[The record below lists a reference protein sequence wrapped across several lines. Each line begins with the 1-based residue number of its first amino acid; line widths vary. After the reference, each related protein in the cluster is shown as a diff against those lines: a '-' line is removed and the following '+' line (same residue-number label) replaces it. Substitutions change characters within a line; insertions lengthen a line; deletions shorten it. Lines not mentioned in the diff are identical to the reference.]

1 MSDWDG
7 FDEIV
12 AVADTGSFVA
22 GARLLGLSTS
32 HISRAVKR
40 LENRIEAQIFARTTR
55 SVTLTDTGRVLID
68 QCRRIIQ
75 ERDEALALVRGSED
89 PHGELRVTCSIALGE
104 RFVAP
109 IARRFAEDFPRVS
122 VSLDLNNRLTDLIS
136 EGFDLAIRTGT
147 LSDARLVGTQVAT
160 RGLYLCA
167 APAYWDRFGRPE
179 CVEDL
184 GRHQC
189 LVGTV
194 PVWQFVID
202 GQARTFEPTARWR
215 CNSGR
220 AIVDAMLAGLGVSQL
235 PEFYV
240 QRLIRDGMLEPVLE
254 EIRCEDE
261 PIFAAYPQRRHL
273 LPKVHRFV
281 ERLSEELPAAMA
293 AG

>member
-12 AVADTGSFVA
+12 AVADSGSFVG

-32 HISRAVKR
+32 HISRAVRR

-55 SVTLTDTGRVLID
+55 SVTLTDTGRVLVD

-75 ERDEALALVRGSED
+75 ERDEALALVRGTED

-122 VSLDLNNRLTDLIS
+122 VSLDLTNRLVDLIS

-147 LSDARLVGTQVAT
+147 VADARLVGTQVAT
-160 RGLYLCA
+160 RRLYLCA
-167 APAYWDRFGRPE
+167 APAYWDRFGRP
-179 CVEDL
+179 DSIDAL
-184 GRHQC
+184 SQHQC
-189 LVGTV
+189 LIGTA
-194 PVWQFVID
+194 PVWHFVVD
-202 GQARTFEPTARWR
+202 GQDRSFRPTARWR

-220 AIVDAMLAGLGVSQL
+220 AIVDAMLAGMGVSQL

-240 QRLIRDGMLEPVLE
+240 QRLIRDGALEPVLE
-254 EIRCEDE
+254 DARCEDE
-261 PIFAAYPQRRHL
+261 PILAAYPQRRHL

-281 ERLSEELPAAMA
+281 ERLSAELTDAMA